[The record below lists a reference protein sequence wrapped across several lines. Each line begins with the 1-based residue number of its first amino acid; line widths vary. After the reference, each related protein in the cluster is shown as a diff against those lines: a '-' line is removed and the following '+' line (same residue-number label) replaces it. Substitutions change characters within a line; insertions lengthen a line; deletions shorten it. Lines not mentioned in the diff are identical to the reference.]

1 MNEQR
6 YPSAVR
12 LIGVIQKETSKMFM
26 ISVLWSDQSEI
37 VVYRSFLEFKKLH
50 KQLKK
55 LFPTKNPLRRSERV
69 IPSFRARNTK
79 TSLRKDSSKSL
90 RRLSFLDSYCTELLK
105 CDPSVTHS
113 SEVIRFFLPQQQDL
127 EPEFVKNSIVI
138 LPMDDIAESKDRG
151 TDSIGER
158 PFSVGHVTQPYVPE
172 TYRCVAPY
180 ETKDTKNR
188 PFKVAVDE
196 TVDVLIKDKAGWW
209 LVENDGKCLAWF
221 PAPYLAKCEDEE
233 VEDDYDEGTPAVG
246 LLYQAVRNYTSKKED
261 EISLHMGSAVEVLQ
275 KSDNGW
281 WLVRN
286 KGKAGYVP
294 SMYLKPYNNPLVHV
308 QKEMWTSTL
317 DLAKWRNSDRVKPL
331 PKGMLSA
338 AGKKRSRSLDVLA
351 DPAGSYAAPIVPAES
366 EGRKSSLSGGS
377 LGSESSFS
385 DTCSSTGSD
394 SLSSSPISMVELQN
408 EDGSLT
414 EGSPVST
421 DLNPLKTSSAPK
433 VPPRPGDQEILNRCT
448 TFTRKAALASK
459 SRLPELRQMQAR

>member
-1 MNEQR
+1 MSTDER
-6 YPSAVR
+6 YPTSAR
-12 LIGVIQKETSKMFM
+12 LIGVMEKDAGKMFM
-26 ISVLWSDQSEI
+26 ASVIWSDHSEI
-37 VVYRSFLEFKKLH
+37 IVYRSFQDFKKLH

-55 LFPTKNPLRRSERV
+55 LFPSKNPLSRSERV
-69 IPSFRARNTK
+69 IPSFRAKNPTI
-79 TSLRKDSSKSL
+79 SLKKDAGKSL

-113 SEVIRFFLPQQQDL
+113 SEVIQFFLPQQQDL
-127 EPEFVKNSIVI
+127 ESEFVKNSVMT
-138 LPMDDIAESKDRG
+138 LQMDEAADRKDGGTAYRG
-151 TDSIGER
+151 DQRFSLGNVTR
-158 PFSVGHVTQPYVPE
+158 PFVPG

-209 LVENDGKCLAWF
+209 LVENDGKRLAWF
-221 PAPYLAKCEDEE
+221 PAPFLVKCEDEE
-233 VEDDYDEGTPAVG
+233 EEDDHDEGTPATG
-246 LLYQAVRNYTSKKED
+246 LLYHAIRNYTAKKED
-261 EISLHMGSAVEVLQ
+261 EVSLQIGSVVQVLE

-281 WLVRN
+281 WLIRN

-294 SMYLKPYNNPLVHV
+294 LMYLKPYNNPLVHV

-317 DLAKWRNSDRVKPL
+317 DLARNSDRVNSL
-331 PKGMLSA
+331 PKGMLGA
-338 AGKKRSRSLDVLA
+338 AGKKRTRSFDVLA

-366 EGRKSSLSGGS
+366 EGLNSSVSGDS

-394 SLSSSPISMVELQN
+394 SLSDSPISMVELPNQ
-408 EDGSLT
+408 DGSLT
-414 EGSPVST
+414 EGSPGSS

-459 SRLPELRQMQAR
+459 SRLPELRQIQAR